1 MTKTRKGIWM
11 RRSIRQALIAGVTVA
26 TLLLVPA
33 AGAQETSATEE
44 QETPAAE
51 EQNATDGRQVYLD
64 NCAQCHQ
71 GTGLGVAGS
80 YPPLLDNPNV
90 EDPDYL
96 RTVIVEGRS
105 GPIDVNGV
113 TFNDV
118 MDPQELTD
126 AEIDAVIEYI
136 LGGVFIPKDVGPIGA
151 GNVATGDSL
160 FLGRIGLENGG
171 PACHACH
178 SAGSHSNL
186 GGPTLGPDLT
196 DLAERIGGIELL
208 AAALANPPSAT
219 MEPVFEG
226 KPLTDQ
232 ERADLATYLGSLSK
246 RTEAPFDLLSTLGL
260 AGAALMLG
268 AMYLFSKRNKINY
281 LQQLRSR
288 S

>member
-1 MTKTRKGIWM
+1 M
-11 RRSIRQALIAGVTVA
+11 RRSIRQTLIAGATIA

-33 AGAQETSATEE
+33 AGAHEAFATEA
-44 QETPAAE
+44 QETPAEE
-51 EQNATDGRQVYLD
+51 EQATIDGREVYLD
-64 NCAQCHQ
+64 SCAQCHQ

-80 YPPLLDNPNV
+80 YPPLLDNPNIQDV
-90 EDPDYL
+90 DYL
-96 RTVIVEGRS
+96 RTVILEGRS
-105 GPIDVNGV
+105 GPIDVNGI

-126 AEIDAVIEYI
+126 AEVDAVIEYI
-136 LGGVFIPKDVGPIGA
+136 LGGVFIPRDVGPIGE
-151 GNVATGDSL
+151 GNVAAGDRL
-160 FLGRIGLENGG
+160 FLGRVGLENGG

-196 DLAERIGGIELL
+196 DLAERFGGVELL

-232 ERADLATYLGSLSK
+232 ERADLATYLGSLTK
-246 RTEAPFDLLSTLGL
+246 RTEAPFDLLSIIGL